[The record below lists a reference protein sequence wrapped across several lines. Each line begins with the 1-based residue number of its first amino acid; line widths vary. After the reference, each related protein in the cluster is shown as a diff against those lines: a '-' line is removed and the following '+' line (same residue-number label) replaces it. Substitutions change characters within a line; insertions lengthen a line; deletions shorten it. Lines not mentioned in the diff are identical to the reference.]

1 MRQNE
6 AKRGKM
12 RSTQGEIRA
21 NTGQKQGKNRSE
33 EATGVKN
40 CSKSAKMSENERKWA
55 KMGENEAK

>member
-33 EATGVKN
+33 EATG
-40 CSKSAKMSENERKWA
+40 AKMSENERKWA
-55 KMGENEAK
+55 KMGENEAE